1 MRKMIFGASVMAAFA
16 VSGFAG
22 IASANPAQDKVIS
35 GYCDNHTDASDCND
49 WRYNRASWSD
59 SQYQAFYATHRGETE
74 FATQD
79 AAAAFIGGDG
89 ALPPP
94 APDATVTEQRIAPGY
109 TEASK
114 VTTETP
120 GPVESTTT
128 GDVVKTVPE
137 VQGDSPT
144 HMSDCA
150 ATFKSYDAATDTYM
164 GSDGTRQKCK
174 L

>member
-1 MRKMIFGASVMAAFA
+1 MRKMIIGASVMAAFA

-35 GYCDNHTDASDCND
+35 GYCDNHTDASDCNE
-49 WRYNRASWSD
+49 WRYNRASWSEG
-59 SQYQAFYATHRGETE
+59 QYQTFYMNHRGETE
-74 FATQD
+74 FSSQD
-79 AAAAFIGGDG
+79 AAAAFVSGDS

-94 APDATVTEQRIAPGY
+94 AADATATEQRVTPGY

-114 VTTETP
+114 IQTNTP
-120 GPVESTTT
+120 GPVESTPT

-144 HMSDCA
+144 HAADCA
-150 ATFKSYDAATDTYM
+150 ATFKSYDPGTDTYM
-164 GSDGTRQKCK
+164 GSDGSREKCK